1 MRAWQ
6 MGELGNPWDKL
17 NAREAVLPEVT
28 DGICRIAVEASD
40 LNFADI
46 LQCQGSYQVKLE
58 PPFTP
63 GMNAAGTVL
72 EAGGNVPFKAGDRIV
87 GLCHRASGGYA
98 EECLIVAAGANLIPD
113 GVDCLLAAAIH
124 ITYGTGWFGLHLR
137 GELKPGQTLLVLA
150 GAGGVG
156 SAAIDLA
163 RVHGCRVIAAAGGR
177 DKAEACARLGADHA
191 IDYNAEDLY
200 QRVMDL
206 TDGRGVDVV
215 YDPVGGDYFDVAR
228 RLVAW
233 EGKYLMIGFASGTI
247 PAAPM
252 NHALVKNYS
261 LVGVHM
267 GGYRGR
273 DDRPFQRCY
282 QELYQMLLDNRLNPL
297 VDEVIGF
304 DALPDR
310 LLKLANRQTMGRVVL
325 DPRR

>member
-6 MGELGNPWDKL
+6 MTELGDPWEKL
-17 NAREAVLPEVT
+17 QAREVTLPRVT
-28 DGICRIAVEASD
+28 AETCRIAVEAAD

-46 LQCQGSYQVKLE
+46 LQCQGSYQVRLE
-58 PPFTP
+58 LPFTP
-63 GMNAAGTVL
+63 GMTAAGRVL
-72 EAGGNVPFKAGDRIV
+72 EAGVNAPFTPGDRII
-87 GLCHRASGGYA
+87 GLSYRGSGGYA
-98 EECLIVAAGANLIPD
+98 DECLVAAPSADRIPD
-113 GVDCLLAAAIH
+113 GVECVQAAAMH
-124 ITYGTGWFGLHLR
+124 LTYGTGWFGLHLR
-137 GELKPGQTLLVLA
+137 GKLEPGQTVLVLA
-150 GAGGVG
+150 AAGGVG
-156 SAAIDLA
+156 SAAVDLA
-163 RVHGCRVIAAAGGR
+163 RDHGCRVIAAAGGA
-177 DKAEACARLGADHA
+177 KKVEACVRGGADEA

-200 QRVMDL
+200 GRVMDL

-233 EGKYLMIGFASGTI
+233 EGKYLVIGFAAGRI

-273 DDRPFQRCY
+273 NDEPFQRCY

-297 VDEVIGF
+297 IDDVIGF
-304 DALPDR
+304 DALPDG
-310 LLKLANRQTMGRVVL
+310 LLKLANRQTIGRGIF
-325 DPRR
+325 DPRQ

>member
-6 MGELGNPWDKL
+6 MTELGNPWDKL
-17 NAREAVLPEVT
+17 KVQEVVLPEVSGKT
-28 DGICRIAVEASD
+28 CRIAVEAAD

-58 PPFTP
+58 LPFTP
-63 GMNAAGTVL
+63 GMTAAGRVM
-72 EAGGNVPFKAGDRIV
+72 EAGGDVSFKAGDRIIGV
-87 GLCHRASGGYA
+87 CYRGSGGYA
-98 EECLIVAAGANLIPD
+98 DECLVAAGGANLIPD
-113 GVDCLLAAAIH
+113 GVDCMQAAAIH
-124 ITYGTGWFGLHLR
+124 MTYGTGWFGLHLR
-137 GELKPGQTLLVLA
+137 GELEPGQTVLVLA

-156 SAAIDLA
+156 SAAVDLA
-163 RVHGCRVIAAAGGR
+163 KVHGCRVIAAAGGA
-177 DKAEACARLGADHA
+177 KKTAACVRLGADEA

-233 EGKYLMIGFASGTI
+233 EGKYLIIGFASGRI

-261 LVGVHM
+261 LIGVHM

-273 DDRPFQRCY
+273 DDVQFQRCY
-282 QELYQMLLDNRLNPL
+282 QDLYRMLLDNRLTPL
-297 VDEVIGF
+297 VDDVIGF
-304 DALPDR
+304 NALPDG
-310 LLKLANRQTMGRVVL
+310 LLKLANRQTMGRAIF

>member
-1 MRAWQ
+1 MT
-6 MGELGNPWDKL
+6 ELGNPWEKL
-17 NAREAVLPEVT
+17 RVRDAVLPEVSGKT
-28 DGICRIAVEASD
+28 CRIRVEAAD

-63 GMNAAGTVL
+63 GMTAAGRVV
-72 EAGGNVPFKAGDRIV
+72 EAGADGPFKPGDRIV
-87 GLCHRASGGYA
+87 GPCYRGSGGYA
-98 EECLIVAAGANLIPD
+98 DECLMVAGGANLVPE
-113 GVDCLLAAAIH
+113 GVDCIQAASIH
-124 ITYGTGWFGLHLR
+124 MTYGTGWFGLHLR
-137 GELKPGQTLLVLA
+137 GEIEPGQTVLVLA

-163 RVHGCRVIAAAGGR
+163 RVHGCGVIAAAGGSR
-177 DKAEACARLGADHA
+177 KTEACLQLGADQA
-191 IDYNAEDLY
+191 IDYNSEDLY
-200 QRVMDL
+200 RRVMDL
-206 TDGRGVDVV
+206 TDGRGVDLV

-233 EGKYLMIGFASGTI
+233 EGKYLTIGFASGRI

-267 GGYRGR
+267 EGYRGR
-273 DDRPFQRCY
+273 DDVQFQRCY
-282 QELYQMLLDNRLNPL
+282 RYLYRMLLDNQLNPL
-297 VDEVIGF
+297 IDDVIGF
-304 DALPDR
+304 DALPGG
-310 LLKLANRQTMGRVVL
+310 LLKLANRQTMGRVIF